1 MPAKDAFHDTLKLA
15 LQKDGWTITDD
26 PLTLEIGLRQVYVDL
41 GAEKIIAAQKNNIEI
56 AVEVKTFA
64 GASNIT
70 EFHLAVGQFLNYRSI
85 IRRQQPNRILYL
97 AISTEIYNSFFKEEL
112 PQISI
117 EDYQIKLVIFEP
129 DTAEVLQWIN

>member
-1 MPAKDAFHDTLKLA
+1 MLFRSLKLA

-26 PLTLEIGLRQVYVDL
+26 PLTLEIGFRQVYVDL
-41 GAEKIIAAQKNNIEI
+41 GAEKIIAAQKNNREI

-85 IRRQQPNRILYL
+85 LRRQQPNRALYL

-129 DTAEVLQWIN
+129 NTAEVLQWIN